1 MFNKLKE
8 YLMSLISSRIIYLLV
23 FYSVLFGIL
32 IYRIFD
38 MQIIR
43 GEDYI
48 NNFEMK
54 QKKERFIDAAR
65 GNIYDCNGVLLAY
78 NKLAYSVTIEDVYES
93 GKKKNENLNK
103 TIYKTI
109 NIIEEN
115 GDTIDIDFGIG
126 LDEDNN
132 YQFTLSGARLSRFK
146 ADIYG
151 EAYVDNMTYAQASSS
166 PDEIIEYLAGDDKF
180 NISEMGVSKE
190 MTLKMAAIRYAMSL
204 NAYQKYISTVI
215 STDVSDK
222 TVAVIY
228 ENSNI
233 LRGVNISE
241 DTIRVYPNGKY
252 TAQIVGYTGK
262 INSDE

>member
-1 MFNKLKE
+1 
-8 YLMSLISSRIIYLLV
+8 
-23 FYSVLFGIL
+23 
-32 IYRIFD
+32 

-180 NISEMGVSKE
+180 IALHICLIEG
-190 MTLKMAAIRYAMSL
+190 
-204 NAYQKYISTVI
+204 
-215 STDVSDK
+215 
-222 TVAVIY
+222 
-228 ENSNI
+228 
-233 LRGVNISE
+233 
-241 DTIRVYPNGKY
+241 
-252 TAQIVGYTGK
+252 GYFF
-262 INSDE
+262 SA